1 MLLEKLNEYATRIEQ
16 TPSMHK
22 KKRIYWIID
31 LSANGRYLNTIKAGD
46 AESKKWKGQE
56 FVAPDLVRTRG
67 VKPILLADNGE
78 YTLGI
83 SRGGSETQ
91 ALERH
96 STYLSALEACFSATG
111 EPSLAAILTF
121 LKSYGQERIELHKE
135 FDPLWNVTFRVDGRF
150 PFELPS
156 VQRWWASHATEK
168 KSGKQEA
175 EQECLVCGQQ
185 RPALKGHPIQIK
197 GIRGG
202 QATLYMVSANAPAF
216 TSYGLESSLI
226 APTCQAC
233 AEGYAKALNEL
244 LADPKHHLHINN
256 LAYCFWTREP
266 HPFSVL
272 DFFDSPDPL
281 MIKELL
287 KLPLTGKSGY
297 LQTDDSPFYALALSA
312 SGARVVVRDWLETT
326 VGEVKRHLA
335 HFFFL
340 QQQVNREG
348 RLGYGFGI
356 FRLSASLY
364 REAKDISPNV
374 PRALLSF
381 ALKGGFLPKSMLYLA
396 VQRNRAEKQV
406 SEPRAAL
413 IRMMLIQHNILTE
426 DQLIMLDTTHRDR
439 AYHCGRLLCVLESIQ
454 YQALGSVG
462 SSITDRYFG
471 TASSAP
477 ASVYG
482 TLLRNAQAHLG
493 KLRKT
498 KEGAHFALQDKLS
511 EILSHLES
519 FPKTLNLEQQSL
531 FSLGYY
537 HQKSADRKAMEE
549 RKEAKEGKGAEV

>member
-1 MLLEKLNEYATRIEQ
+1 MLLEKLTEFSARIEQ
-16 TPSMHK
+16 TPSMYK
-22 KKRIYWIID
+22 KKMIHWVID
-31 LSANGRYLNTIKAGD
+31 LDQNGRYLNTIKAGD
-46 AESKKWKGQE
+46 GESKKWKGQE
-56 FVAPDLVRTRG
+56 FIAPDLVRTRG
-67 VKPILLADNGE
+67 IKPILLADNGE
-78 YTLGI
+78 YTLAI
-83 SRGGSETQ
+83 SRGGSEDQ

-96 STYLSALEACFSATG
+96 STYLTALEACYAATQ
-111 EPSLAAILTF
+111 EPSLTAILNF
-121 LKSYGQERIELHKE
+121 LKSYLQERIELHAE
-135 FDPLWNVTFRVDGRF
+135 FDPLRNVTFRVNGQF

-156 VQRWWASHATEK
+156 VQRWWAGHATEK
-168 KSGKQEA
+168 KDAKAET

-233 AEGYAKALNEL
+233 AEGYAKGLNEL
-244 LADPKHHLHINN
+244 LSDSKHHFHINN

-266 HPFSVL
+266 HVFSIL
-272 DFFDSPDPL
+272 DFFDNPDPL

-287 KLPLTGKSGY
+287 KAPLTGKSGH
-297 LQTDDSPFYALALSA
+297 LQTDGTPFYALALSA

-326 VGEVKRHLA
+326 VGEVKNHLA
-335 HFFFL
+335 NFFRL
-340 QQQVNREG
+340 QQLVNREG
-348 RLGYGFGI
+348 QPGYGFGI

-374 PRALLSF
+374 PRALLSY
-381 ALKGGFLPKSMLYLA
+381 ALKGGVLPKSLLYLA

-413 IRMMLIQHNILTE
+413 IRMLLIQHNILKE
-426 DQLIMLDTTHRDR
+426 DQLIMLDITHRDR

-477 ASVYG
+477 ASVFG

-498 KEGAHFALQDKLS
+498 KEGAHYALQDKLS
-511 EILSHLES
+511 EVLSQLES
-519 FPKTLNLEQQSL
+519 FPKTLSLEQQAL

-537 HQKSADRKAMEE
+537 HQKAADRKAMEE
-549 RKEAKEGKGAEV
+549 RKVAKAEKGAEA